1 MASQLGVEPP
11 LVIQGQELREEGFGG
26 QWVWPLEMT
35 PGVGKAAEY
44 LPATHP
50 LWWVGKGI
58 VYDIGGLSIK
68 GQGLYASYNVISCVC
83 VGVCVCVRPI
93 CCGGAAAVLGAFD
106 TA

>member
-44 LPATHP
+44 LPA

-58 VYDIGGLSIK
+58 VYDIGGQRARFVCLI
-68 GQGLYASYNVISCVC
+68 QCHLVCVC
-83 VGVCVCVRPI
+83 GCVCVRPI
-93 CCGGAAAVLGAFD
+93 CCGGAAAVLGAFY